1 MGVEEHREKA
11 EKYRNLKFSVIT
23 VSDTKGPDEDESGKI
38 IIKELTS
45 RGHTLVKYTICKDN
59 VEEIRKALE
68 EALRDSEFVVI
79 NGGTGISRRDVT
91 VEAVRPLL
99 EREIPGFGELF
110 RWLSYEEIG
119 PDAILSRAF
128 AGIIRGRP
136 VFCLPGSKNAV
147 SLAVREIISKV
158 ISHVIYEV
166 RR

>member
-23 VSDTKGPDEDESGKI
+23 VSDTKGPEQDESGKI
-38 IIKELTS
+38 IIKEMEKE
-45 RGHTLVKYTICKDN
+45 GHKLAKYLICKDD

-68 EALRDSEFVVI
+68 EALGEADFVI
-79 NGGTGISRRDVT
+79 LNGGTGISRRDVT
-91 VEAVRPLL
+91 VEAIKPLL
-99 EREIPGFGELF
+99 EKEVPGFGELF
-110 RWLSYEEIG
+110 RYLSYEEIG

-128 AGIIRGRP
+128 AGIIKRKP

-147 SLAVREIISKV
+147 SLAVKRIISKV
-158 ISHVIYEV
+158 ISHMIYEV